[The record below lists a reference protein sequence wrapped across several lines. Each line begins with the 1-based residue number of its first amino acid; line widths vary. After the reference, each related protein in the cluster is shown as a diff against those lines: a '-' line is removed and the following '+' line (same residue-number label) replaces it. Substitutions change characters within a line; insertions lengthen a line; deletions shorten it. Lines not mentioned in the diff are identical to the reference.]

1 MHLYVLM
8 HVAARCFF
16 IGFVCEMAGHSTGL
30 IAAQLCSQF
39 VSEMLHVFGGVSDIQ
54 LWITTI
60 NRSPH

>member
-8 HVAARCFF
+8 HVAARFFF

>member
-16 IGFVCEMAGHSTGL
+16 IGFVCEMAGRSTGL

-39 VSEMLHVFGGVSDIQ
+39 VSETLQVLGSVSHIQ
-54 LWITTI
+54 FRKQICI
-60 NRSPH
+60 ARM